1 MIEGMVKFW
10 VVAIVAASAFVIY
23 ALVDCLFAESTR
35 FRALNKPLWAAII
48 VLLPVVG
55 GVLWFLIGRARKT
68 GRGPQ
73 RRFIAPDDDPDFSGR
88 SAATVTDLDRE
99 TTDERIR
106 RLEQELSELDNDDK
120 SGTA

>member
-1 MIEGMVKFW
+1 MIVAMVKFW

-23 ALVDCLFAESTR
+23 ALVDCLFAESSR

-55 GVLWFLIGRARKT
+55 AVLWFLLGRARKA

-120 SGTA
+120 TGTA